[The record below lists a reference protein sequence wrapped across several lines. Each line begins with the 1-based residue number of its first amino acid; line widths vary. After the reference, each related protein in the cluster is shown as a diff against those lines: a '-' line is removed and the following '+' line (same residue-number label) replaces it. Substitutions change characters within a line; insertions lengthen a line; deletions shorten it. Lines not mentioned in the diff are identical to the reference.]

1 MGIYVPL
8 ILIARKMGDKV
19 AERTSKLDTE
29 LRLILLTKYMPDI
42 MLAILRKFSS
52 VLEKHVRSLA
62 APRGIV
68 GGAWCRLL

>member
-1 MGIYVPL
+1 MGICIPL
-8 ILIARKMGDKV
+8 LLIARKKGEEV
-19 AERTSKLDTE
+19 AERISKLDTE

-42 MLAILRKFSS
+42 PLATLQKFSS
-52 VLEKHVRSLA
+52 VLEKYVKGLA